1 MEFVIFTVY
10 KKFVNMK
17 NLLKLKEQ
25 IKDYKHLQFVL
36 EKEDESELHYRCMT
50 EDFSFKVSEE
60 KDGTLVFTSELK
72 DKRDG
77 KIIPMNTKINSSML
91 FSGVPFKDS
100 ESFVASLVENYFKE
114 QKRIDELV

>member
-1 MEFVIFTVY
+1 
-10 KKFVNMK
+10 
-17 NLLKLKEQ
+17 
-25 IKDYKHLQFVL
+25 
-36 EKEDESELHYRCMT
+36 MT
-50 EDFSFKVSEE
+50 EDFSFKVFEE

-91 FSGVPFKDS
+91 FSGVPFEDS